1 MDSPCPLIPQARSLL
16 FGTQGCVAFVL
27 GPQIASVKRPPP
39 SGQGSRPGCLVEVQA
54 LLMELHHGVHGLG
67 GPLVPVWS
75 SRGHLG
81 LVQTFLT
88 LAPSNEL
95 SEPPWRA
102 ADGGPCGVGGLGL
115 PRSLSLA
122 EGSQS
127 LCVLK
132 SPGSF

>member
-1 MDSPCPLIPQARSLL
+1 MLT
-16 FGTQGCVAFVL
+16 G
-27 GPQIASVKRPPP
+27 
-39 SGQGSRPGCLVEVQA
+39 
-54 LLMELHHGVHGLG
+54 LHHGVHGLG

-95 SEPPWRA
+95 SEPPCRDGTTWRA
-102 ADGGPCGVGGLGL
+102 ADGGSCGVGGLGL